1 MTMPRRTKIALAVG
15 GTVIAIPAIALVILL
30 NYDWN
35 KARPWLNEKASEA
48 IERPFAIRGDLS
60 LSWEKQPR
68 HKQDRSW
75 HDWIPWPHLVARDV
89 HLGNP
94 PEMVGATAS
103 AKDPVPADMANVDAV
118 SFSLNPFALLHKTIS
133 IPELAFQSPSVYLRR
148 TADNQNNWTFEKKE
162 KKSKWRLDLDR
173 IVFSKGSIRFVD
185 AIEDIDATAHVD
197 TLDNDPKYGVGW
209 KLSGSWND
217 APIRGDGKTGA
228 VLSLQDASIPF
239 PILADA
245 KIGLVSVRAEGT
257 LTNPARLAGIDMNL
271 KISGASMA
279 QLYAIT
285 GLVLPE
291 TPPFSTHGRLV
302 GELAKGNSKWTYQD
316 FVGKVGSSDISGKL
330 AYQQKKPRGHMTG
343 NVHSKLLQFADLGPL
358 IGADSNEKKKERG
371 VDSTQPADKVLP
383 VEKFRTE
390 RWTSIDADVSFK
402 ADRITRTAQ
411 LPISNL
417 YTEFH
422 LNDGVL
428 KLTPLNFDF
437 AGGSMASTIK
447 LDGSGKQVKDAI
459 AANLDVTGRHI
470 KIKELFP
477 NISQIQQATVGEINA
492 QARLSATG
500 NSVATLLGSSNGEVK
515 TTVSEGTISKM
526 LLEMMG
532 LNVGSIVVTKLLGD
546 KPVQMNCLAGD
557 FAVTN
562 GIAQTRSFVI
572 DTTDATVNI
581 NGAVSLAEEKMD
593 LTLKPD
599 SKGLRIVSLRS
610 PIYVRGSFKKPDVAI
625 DKAALAMRAGGAIAL
640 AALATPV
647 AAVIPLIHGGGGGV
661 DCGKLLAQTAAKP
674 SAPPPGKKLPA
685 SKRATPEQVNGK

>member
-15 GTVIAIPAIALVILL
+15 GTVVAIPAIALVVLL

-35 KARPWLNEKASEA
+35 KARPWLNAKTSEA

-60 LSWEKQPR
+60 LTWEKQPR
-68 HKQDRSW
+68 APQDRSW
-75 HDWIPWPHLVARDV
+75 RDWIPWPHLVARDV

-94 PEMVGATAS
+94 TAMVG
-103 AKDPVPADMANVDAV
+103 KDGVPADMASVDAV
-118 SFSLNPFALLHKTIS
+118 SFSLNPFALLHQTIS
-133 IPELAFQSPSVYLRR
+133 IPELAFRSPSVYLRR
-148 TADNQNNWTFEKKE
+148 TADGSNNWTFEKKE
-162 KKSKWRLDLDR
+162 KKSKWELDLDR
-173 IVFSKGSIRFVD
+173 VVFSKGSIRFVD
-185 AIEDIDATAHVD
+185 GVEHIDATAQVD
-197 TLDNDPKYGVGW
+197 TLDNDRKYGVGW
-209 KLSGSWND
+209 KLSGQWND
-217 APIRGDGKTGA
+217 APISGTGKTGA
-228 VLSLQDASIPF
+228 VLSLQDASVPF

-245 KIGLVSVRAEGT
+245 KIGLVSVAAEGT
-257 LTNPARLAGIDMNL
+257 LVNPAKLAGIDMNL
-271 KISGASMA
+271 KVSGASMA
-279 QLYAIT
+279 RLYPIT

-291 TPPFSTHGRLV
+291 TPPFSTHGHLV
-302 GELAKGNSKWTYQD
+302 GQLAKGNSKWTYD
-316 FVGKVGSSDISGKL
+316 NFVGKVGSSDIGGKL
-330 AYQQKKPRGHMTG
+330 AYQQKKPRGHLTG
-343 NVHSKLLQFADLGPL
+343 TVHSKLLQFADLGPL

-371 VDSTQPADKVLP
+371 VEAVQPADKVLP

-411 LPISNL
+411 LPISKL

-437 AGGSMASTIK
+437 AGGSMASTVK

-459 AANLDVTGRHI
+459 AANLDVKGRHI

-477 NISQIQQATVGEINA
+477 NVEQIKQATVGEINA
-492 QARLSATG
+492 EARLSATG
-500 NSVATLLGSSNGEVK
+500 NSVATLLAASNGEVK
-515 TTVSEGTISKM
+515 ATVSQGTISKM
-526 LLEMMG
+526 LLEQMG
-532 LNVGSIVVTKLLGD
+532 LNVGSIVVTKLVGD

-562 GIAQTRSFVI
+562 GVAQTRSFIV
-572 DTTDATVNI
+572 DTTDATLHI
-581 NGAVSLAEEKMD
+581 NGAVSLADEKMD

-610 PIYVRGSFKKPDVAI
+610 PIYVRGSFKQPDVAI
-625 DKAALAMRAGGAIAL
+625 DKGVLAMRAGGAIAL
-640 AALATPV
+640 ATLAAPV

-661 DCGKLLAQTAAKP
+661 DCAKLLAQSTAKP
-674 SAPPPGKKLPA
+674 SAPPPGKQLPA
-685 SKRATPEQVNGK
+685 SKRPTAEQVKGK